1 MKRAAIISLSIAAAL
16 AASGAAYWAGLHQG
30 RSVPSAQA
38 PQTAGQDAH
47 KPLYWHDPMVP
58 GQRFDKPGKSPFMD
72 MELVPVYADD
82 AASSGVAID
91 ARTRQNLG
99 VRTAE
104 VREGQLA
111 SAVDA
116 VGTVAWDESRVALV
130 QARSSGIV
138 ERLLVRVPFAQ
149 VRKGQPL
156 AELYVPDFV
165 AAQEEYLAA
174 RRLQAQGMPGVAD
187 AARQRMR
194 LAGMTEDQIQAVE
207 RSGKVNARITVT
219 APESAVVAEL
229 AAREGMAVSAGAPLF
244 KLNGTGSA
252 WVIAD
257 VAEGASAGLAPGAK
271 VQVRAVA
278 LPGQVLEGRVSAI
291 LPDIDPATR
300 TRKVR
305 IELPNPGMRLV
316 PGMFANVSFASPG
329 ARNVLL
335 APAEAVIRTGKRNVV
350 FVESGEGRFEPVEV
364 ELGAEVSGQVE
375 IRSGVKAGQ
384 RVVTSSQFLVD
395 SEASLRGVE
404 ARMAPPAEAHGEHK

>member
-1 MKRAAIISLSIAAAL
+1 MKRAAIISASVAAAL
-16 AASGAAYWAGLHQG
+16 AAAGAAYWAGLQHGQ
-30 RSVPSAQA
+30 SAQPAPASA
-38 PQTAGQDAH
+38 PQDAR

-72 MELVPVYADD
+72 MQLVPVYAGEG
-82 AASSGVAID
+82 AASGVAID

-99 VRTAE
+99 VRAAE
-104 VREGQLA
+104 VKEGQLA

-116 VGTVAWDESRVALV
+116 VGTVAWDESRMFLV
-130 QARSSGIV
+130 QARSAGIV
-138 ERLLVRVPFAQ
+138 ERLFVRTQFAQ

-174 RRLQAQGMPGVAD
+174 RRLQADGISGIAD

-194 LAGMTEDQIQAVE
+194 LAGMTEEQIQAVE
-207 RSGKVNARITVT
+207 RSGKVNARVTVT

-229 AAREGMAVSAGAPLF
+229 GAREGMTASAGAPLF
-244 KLNGTGSA
+244 KLNGTGSV
-252 WVIAD
+252 WVHAE
-257 VAEGASAGLAPGAK
+257 VAESAGAALQPGVKA
-271 VQVRAVA
+271 QVRTAA
-278 LPGQVLEGRVSAI
+278 LPGQTLEGRVSAV

-316 PGMFANVSFASPG
+316 PGMFTNVSFASAA
-329 ARNVLL
+329 ARTMLL
-335 APAEAVIRTGKRNVV
+335 APSEAVIRTGKRNVV
-350 FVESGEGRFEPVEV
+350 FIENDEGGFEPVDV
-364 ELGAEVSGQVE
+364 ELGAESGDQVE
-375 IRSGVKAGQ
+375 IRAGVKAGQ

-404 ARMAPPAEAHGEHK
+404 ARMAAPAEGHGDHK

>member
-1 MKRAAIISLSIAAAL
+1 MKRAAIISLSVAAAL
-16 AASGAAYWAGLHQG
+16 AASGAAYWAGLQRG
-30 RSVPSAQA
+30 RSAPSAQA
-38 PQTAGQDAH
+38 PQAAGQDAR

-82 AASSGVAID
+82 AASSGIAID
-91 ARTRQNLG
+91 DRTRQNLG

-104 VREGQLA
+104 AREGQLA

-138 ERLLVRVPFAQ
+138 ERLFVRVPFAQ

-174 RRLQAQGMPGVAD
+174 RRLQAEGMSGVAD

-194 LAGMTEDQIQAVE
+194 LAGMTEEQIQAVE
-207 RSGKVNARITVT
+207 RSGKVNARVTVT

-229 AAREGMAVSAGAPLF
+229 SAREGMAVSAGAALF

-257 VAEGASAGLAPGAK
+257 VAEGASAGLAAGAK
-271 VQVRAVA
+271 VQLRAAA
-278 LPGQVLEGRVSAI
+278 LPGEVLEGRVSAI

-316 PGMFANVSFASPG
+316 PGMFANVSFAAPA
-329 ARNVLL
+329 ARKVLL

-364 ELGAEVSGQVE
+364 GLGAESGGQVE

-395 SEASLRGVE
+395 SEASL
-404 ARMAPPAEAHGEHK
+404 

>member
-30 RSVPSAQA
+30 RSAPSAQA

-138 ERLLVRVPFAQ
+138 ERLLVRVPLAQ

-257 VAEGASAGLAPGAK
+257 VAEGASAGLAPGTK
-271 VQVRAVA
+271 VQVRAAA

-364 ELGAEVSGQVE
+364 ELGAEIGGQVE
-375 IRSGVKAGQ
+375 IRSGVKADQ